1 MQIENRWRTTIFCK
15 LQKREILEEEPRE
28 NTNFMFFREWWLAA
42 TFFGENF
49 EFQNKLKLWNT
60 QMIFMK
66 YTQFTTGYSS
76 GYLPGYL

>member
-15 LQKREILEEEPRE
+15 LQKEKKSPEKILILC
-28 NTNFMFFREWWLAA
+28 FFREWWLAA
-42 TFFGENF
+42 TFLEKILSSRT
-49 EFQNKLKLWNT
+49 KLKLWNT

-66 YTQFTTGYSS
+66 YTQFTTGYLS